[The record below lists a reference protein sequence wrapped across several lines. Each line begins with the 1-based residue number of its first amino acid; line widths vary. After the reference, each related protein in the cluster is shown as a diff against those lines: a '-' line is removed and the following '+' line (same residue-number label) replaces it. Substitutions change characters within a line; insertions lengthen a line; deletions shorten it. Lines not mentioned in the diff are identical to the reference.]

1 MITAWTHHPADAD
14 PELRSSVGFS
24 PPRTSALTRLPH
36 HPRESR
42 RDVTEAR
49 SGRAPRPPVH
59 KQTFP
64 SRRPGLHAVRNGQ
77 QSTSCNGHNPAERFT
92 PPARNLM
99 GPGRTNRP
107 DTNLQR
113 PGATGWSHQ
122 SSSCGPQPECPSP
135 WRDPRAGSPKKGRH
149 TRPGRF
155 YIYSGAQSFSA
166 SNSFLVLA
174 DHGFLLLH
182 LR

>member
-92 PPARNLM
+92 PPGRNLM
-99 GPGRTNRP
+99 G
-107 DTNLQR
+107 
-113 PGATGWSHQ
+113 
-122 SSSCGPQPECPSP
+122 
-135 WRDPRAGSPKKGRH
+135 RAGPTDQIPTCNGPGQPDGLTSLQPAAYNPSVRVHGGTLEPGHQKKGKH